1 MIDEEPT
8 SRPAALGLTALS
20 VGFGI
25 IGVSIGFATLLGI
38 TATASGGNDTTDYGP
53 MALTAASSLILG
65 VLLIVGAALLW
76 RAHRASRVVIG
87 AGLGLLLLSSLA
99 RMALDSITFI
109 SVIGTTLSLVM
120 LAAMGSLL
128 FSEGVR
134 EHVREGIPLQL
145 R

>member
-1 MIDEEPT
+1 MNDEEPT
-8 SRPAALGLTALS
+8 SRPAALGLTALA

-25 IGVSIGFATLLGI
+25 IGISIGFATLLGI
-38 TATASGGNDTTDYGP
+38 TATASGGMDTTDYGP

-65 VLLIVGAALLW
+65 IFLIVGAALLW
-76 RAHRASRVVIG
+76 RAHRVSRVVIG
-87 AGLGLLLLSSLA
+87 AGVALLVLSSLV
-99 RMALDSITFI
+99 RMALDSLTFI
-109 SVIGTTLSLVM
+109 SVIGTTVSLLM

-134 EHVREGIPLQL
+134 EHVREGIPLRL